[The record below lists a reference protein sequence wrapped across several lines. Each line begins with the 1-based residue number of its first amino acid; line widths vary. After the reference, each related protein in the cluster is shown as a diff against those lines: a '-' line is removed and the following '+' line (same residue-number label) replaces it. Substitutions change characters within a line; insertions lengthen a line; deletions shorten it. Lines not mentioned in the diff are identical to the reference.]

1 MSARTEYVET
11 TDIDTNLEKETENFL
26 NRISRDVFYDKDKR
40 DRDKRAEKRKIRP
53 DTCTKNSACK
63 IPEHMP
69 MGIFHPR
76 HVHTFQRY
84 LKQILILFTLFISSN
99 LEFSGR
105 LCCLCS
111 FEAYCFELLLDHVQH
126 LHGADFGFH
135 VSWNSLTKRLNYYR
149 DLYKQTERVGY
160 TYPCEICYQ
169 ELK

>member
-1 MSARTEYVET
+1 
-11 TDIDTNLEKETENFL
+11 
-26 NRISRDVFYDKDKR
+26 
-40 DRDKRAEKRKIRP
+40 
-53 DTCTKNSACK
+53 
-63 IPEHMP
+63 MP

-111 FEAYCFELLLDHVQH
+111 FEAYCFELMLDHVLH

-135 VSWNSLTKRLNYYR
+135 VSWNSLTKRLSYFR

-169 ELK
+169 ELKSTDDLFIHHSLHHASVQYLSNVPFALSVTNL